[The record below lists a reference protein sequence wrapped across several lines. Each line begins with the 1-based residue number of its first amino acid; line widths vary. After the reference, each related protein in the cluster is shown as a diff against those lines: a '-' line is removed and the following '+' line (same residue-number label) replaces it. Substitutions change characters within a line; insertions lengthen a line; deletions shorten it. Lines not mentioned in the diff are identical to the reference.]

1 MIAPR
6 VLLAIARADA
16 LERIRRYSF
25 LVTLAASAWIGWL
38 VVKGQVTMRLGDYEG
53 EVNGAWAA
61 ALVAATVSVL
71 VSLVGFWVVKN
82 SVQRDRDTRVGEI
95 LAATPLTKSAY
106 TLGKCLSNFLVLATI
121 VLVLAAAAPVLVWMH
136 GGRVELLPMLG
147 PFVLIALPAMAV
159 IAALAVLFETIG
171 PLSGGLGN
179 VLWFFAWS
187 AMFAVPMT
195 THSRNADMSGLVAI
209 QESMGAS
216 ARAAFPDYREG
227 FSFTIGPG
235 LEGPARGTFVWHGLD
250 WSPSLVASRLSWFGI
265 AALLALAAAVPFD
278 RFGGDGASF
287 LRAKP
292 KRAEGTRGVA
302 LRLPAFLPPV
312 YAGELKLMLS
322 GRPLAWWA
330 IFAGLGVACAVV
342 PLGVAR
348 GKLLPFAWLWPVL
361 VWSSMGAREVK
372 EATEELVFTAPRP
385 LLRQLPAVYLAGV
398 TVAIVA
404 GAGVG
409 LRLLATGDLAPFVAW
424 LVGALF
430 IPALALACGTWSGGS
445 KLFEAFYV
453 VFWYIGPLQ
462 PVPTLDFMG
471 VSDLAVSAG
480 MPSRYAVATAVLL
493 LAAIAGRRRR
503 LAR

>member
-6 VLLAIARADA
+6 ALLAIARADA

-38 VVKGQVTMRLGDYEG
+38 VVEGQVTMRVGDYAG

-61 ALVAATVSVL
+61 ALVAATVSVI
-71 VSLVGFWVVKN
+71 VSLVGFWIVKN
-82 SVQRDRDTRVGEI
+82 AVQRDRDTRVGEI

-106 TLGKCLSNFLVLATI
+106 TLGKCLSNFAVLATI
-121 VLVLAAAAPVLVWMH
+121 VVVLAAAAPVLVWMH
-136 GGRVELLPMLG
+136 GGKVELLPMVG

-187 AMFAVPMT
+187 ALFTVPMV
-195 THSRNADMSGLVAI
+195 THSRQADMSGLVTI
-209 QESMGAS
+209 QESMGEA
-216 ARAAFPDYREG
+216 ARAAHPDYREG
-227 FSFTIGPG
+227 FTFSIGPS
-235 LEGPARGTFVWHGLD
+235 LEDPARGTFVWNGLA
-250 WSPSLVASRLSWFGI
+250 WSPSLVVSRLAWFGI

-278 RFGGDGASF
+278 RFGGDGTR
-287 LRAKP
+287 LLQAKP
-292 KRAEGTRGVA
+292 RSAEGTRGIA

-322 GRPLAWWA
+322 GRRIWWWA
-330 IFAGLGVACAVV
+330 VFVGLAAACTFAPSAF
-342 PLGVAR
+342 AR

-361 VWSSMGAREVK
+361 VWSSMGAREAK
-372 EATEELVFTAPRP
+372 DATEELVFVAPRP
-385 LLRQLPAVYLAGV
+385 LLRQLPSVYAAGV

-404 GAGVG
+404 SGG
-409 LRLLATGDLAPFVAW
+409 LAVRILASGNLAAFGAW

-445 KLFEAFYV
+445 KLFEALYV
-453 VFWYIGPLQ
+453 VFWYVGPLQ
-462 PVPTLDFMG
+462 PVPALDFMG
-471 VSDLAVSAG
+471 VSDLTVSAG
-480 MPSRYAVATAVLL
+480 IPARFAAATAIL
-493 LAAIAGRRRR
+493 LAAAVAGRRWR
-503 LAR
+503 LSR